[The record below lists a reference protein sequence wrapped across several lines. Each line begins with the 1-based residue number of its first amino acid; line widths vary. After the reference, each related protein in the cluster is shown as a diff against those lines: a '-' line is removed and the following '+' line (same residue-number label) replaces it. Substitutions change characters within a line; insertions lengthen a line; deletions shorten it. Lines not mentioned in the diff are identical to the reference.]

1 VSAYL
6 LDTVVLSAMR
16 RPERDP
22 KLVTW
27 LGICKPEELYLCAIT
42 MLEVEVGVLSKQ
54 RDDPTQGALLRTWFD
69 TVCAQFADRVL
80 PVTHATALAAARIA
94 MIRSRGYSDTL
105 IAATALA
112 NDIPVATRNVKD
124 FIDIPQLR
132 VINPDDM

>member
-1 VSAYL
+1 MSAYL

-16 RPERDP
+16 RPEREP

-27 LGICKPEELYLCAIT
+27 LATCKPEELYLCAIT
-42 MLEVEVGVLSKQ
+42 MMEVEIGVLSKE
-54 RDDPTQGALLRTWFD
+54 RDDPAQGAVLRNWFD

-94 MIRSRGYSDTL
+94 MLRSRGYSDTL
-105 IAATALA
+105 IAATALV
-112 NDIPVATRNVKD
+112 NGIPVVTRNTKD

-132 VINPDDM
+132 VINPDTT